1 LRVKF
6 QVHCEVL
13 MTDDLNIGMFLY
25 ANVVLKSM
33 EFMDNI
39 AEIENELRVLPEN
52 LDAA

>member
-1 LRVKF
+1 
-6 QVHCEVL
+6 
-13 MTDDLNIGMFLY
+13 MTDDLNIGMFLF
-25 ANVVLKSM
+25 ANVVLKGV